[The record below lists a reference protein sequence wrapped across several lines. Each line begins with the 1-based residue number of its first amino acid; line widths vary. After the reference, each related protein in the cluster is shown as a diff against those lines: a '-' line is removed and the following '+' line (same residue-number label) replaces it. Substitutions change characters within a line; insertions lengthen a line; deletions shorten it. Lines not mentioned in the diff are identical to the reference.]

1 MLYTFSKAYYDLE
14 ELQQILNLI
23 TKKDAIVLWQ
33 DGVLLAVK
41 YTEVFRS
48 IDNIFLLENDI
59 TARGLT
65 TISPEMTLISLKEFV
80 RLTEDYYPQIAF

>member
-14 ELQQILNLI
+14 ELQQTLDLL
-23 TKKDAIVLWQ
+23 TEKDAVVLWQ
-33 DGVLLAVK
+33 DGVLLAIK
-41 YTEVFRS
+41 HTEVFRS

-65 TISPEMTLISLKEFV
+65 TISPEIPLISLKEFV
-80 RLTEDYYPQIAF
+80 RLTEHYYPQIAF